1 MIDLRKLFI
10 IIKREYLTRV
20 RTKAFII
27 TTILIPVG
35 LLAVLALPV
44 LLQFMDS
51 DTAYEIVIKDESSQV
66 YPKLAELDSL
76 RYSDAGTQSIE
87 ELRNQVTEEQIEGYI
102 VISEEDIVSSEAFEL
117 IYSGGGGITLVGDVR
132 DDLRTAIR
140 EVRLE
145 RAQASDEIMAIL
157 ETRPDLNT
165 RKLTKEGQEEE
176 SNTFVLFAFGYG
188 MAFII
193 YGAIFGYGSYVMRS
207 VVEEKTNRIIE
218 VVVSSVK
225 PFELLLGKV
234 LGIGALGVT
243 QFVIWVIAGAG
254 IISFIGPLASMFMD
268 TPTLAAGETAAQA
281 PNLPDFSAIGIDVGI
296 YFIVFFILGY
306 LIYSA
311 VLAAVGSAVDSEAD
325 TQQLMLPVTLP
336 VIFAII
342 MLPKVATDPDSMF
355 AVITSII
362 PFFSPILMIARIP
375 VTDVPFWEIALSIV
389 LMIGTFLGCLA
400 LGAKIYKTGI
410 LMYGKKASF
419 KEIAKWIRQ

>member
-1 MIDLRKLFI
+1 MLDLRKLFI

-20 RTKAFII
+20 RTRAFII
-27 TTILIPVG
+27 TTILIPIG
-35 LLAVLALPV
+35 LLAVLAAPV

-51 DTAYEIVIKDESSQV
+51 DTTYEIVIKDETNQV
-66 YPKLAELDSL
+66 YPRLAERDSV
-76 RYSDAGTQSIE
+76 RYIESQGRSVE
-87 ELRNQVTEEQIEGYI
+87 ELRAAITEEEIEGYI
-102 VISEEDIVSSEAFEL
+102 IITEEDITSGEEFEL
-117 IYSGGGGITLVGDVR
+117 IYSGGGGISLIGDIT
-132 DDLRTAIR
+132 DDLQSVIR

-145 RAQASDEIMAIL
+145 RAEASDEIMAIL
-157 ETRPDLNT
+157 ETRPNLNT
-165 RKLTKEGQEEE
+165 RKLTAEGEEEE

-193 YGAIFGYGSYVMRS
+193 YAAIFGYGSYVMRS
-207 VVEEKTNRIIE
+207 VVEEKTNRIVE

-254 IISFIGPLASMFMD
+254 IMAFIGPLVGMFMD
-268 TPTLAAGETAAQA
+268 PATLEAGQTAAEA
-281 PNLPDFSAIGIDVGI
+281 SNIPDFSAIGIDVGI
-296 YFIVFFILGY
+296 YFILFFLLGY

-311 VLAAVGSAVDSEAD
+311 VLAAIGSAVDSEAD

-342 MLPKVATDPDSMF
+342 MLPKVATDPDSLF
-355 AVITSII
+355 SVISSII

-375 VTDVPFWEIALSIV
+375 VTDVPFWQIGLSLV
-389 LMIGTFLGCLA
+389 LMAGTFLGCLA